1 MRLNFQKKFT
11 AIALAFLLCVQ
22 LIPGIYASAAAIDKD
37 TAFEYRI
44 SKAEGEAAPG
54 NILVQLYVETDP
66 SALITTAGATLIIN
80 TDYVDVVNKKGTPIT
95 DTYKQDVVQFGKN
108 FPITA
113 EPIGEDNESFAS
125 IKGLSLASYN
135 AKSKDLYLFVCG
147 MAIAGLTVPQKSL
160 MASYYL
166 QAKGNAK
173 LPASAIRL
181 ASKAELQNS
190 CPSKAVY
197 VTQISSKKEVGTAP
211 SALTMSADE
220 SVIEKS
226 KQPDPE
232 TTAPET
238 TAPETTTEKAA
249 PETTTASDETTQVP
263 SDTQST
269 TAVPDEQQTTTKKVS
284 DMTEQEVE
292 EELEQKIELSKSLKL
307 NDTQKKSDVYK
318 AYDKAVKEAQE
329 VLENK
334 KATPQQKQQALE
346 KLRDAEKAL
355 EKAFPEVAKQLQV
368 AQTPKTG
375 IWLYIGIGAVVIAV
389 AAIIAVII
397 IKKKKS
403 TAK

>member
-108 FPITA
+108 FPVTA
-113 EPIGEDNESFAS
+113 EPIGEDNETFAS

-166 QAKGNAK
+166 QAKTDGK
-173 LPASAIRL
+173 LPASAIRP
-181 ASKAELQNS
+181 ASTGDLQN

-211 SALTMSADE
+211 SALTLNADDA
-220 SVIEKS
+220 VIETGTTPA
-226 KQPDPE
+226 PD
-232 TTAPET
+232 TTAPDT
-238 TAPETTTEKAA
+238 TAKEEQKTSAA
-249 PETTTASDETTQVP
+249 PK
-263 SDTQST
+263 ST
-269 TAVPDEQQTTTKKVS
+269 TAAAATQTTKKVS
-284 DMTEQEVE
+284 DMTEKEVE
-292 EELEQKIELSKSLKL
+292 EELENKIESSKSLTVS
-307 NDTQKKSDVYK
+307 DAQKQSAAYK
-318 AYDKAVKEAQE
+318 AYEKAVKEAQE
-329 VLENK
+329 VLEDKN
-334 KATPQQKQQALE
+334 ATPQQKQQALE
-346 KLRDAEKAL
+346 NLRDAEKAL
-355 EKAFPEVAKQLQV
+355 EQAFPEVAKQLQGTQ
-368 AQTPKTG
+368 APKTG
-375 IWLYIGIGAVVIAV
+375 IWLYIGIGAAVIAV
-389 AAIIAVII
+389 AAIIAVIV